1 MNAKAPRYSEHARLQ
16 VERIV
21 EHVQQVIIGKK
32 EAIEQVV
39 IAILC
44 GGHVLLEDV
53 PGVGKTMLVRTLA
66 KSIDCSFMRIQFT
79 PDLLPSDVTG
89 VNMYNQKSGQFEF
102 RAGPIMAHIV
112 LADEVNR
119 TSPKTQSALLEA
131 MEEKHI
137 TVDGTTYALP
147 QPFIVLA
154 TQNPIDFEGTFRLP
168 EAQLDRFMIKIQLGY
183 PSLSDEAEMLNRL
196 QQLGHPLERIQSVM
210 FREELLQLQKLVTE
224 VHVDASLKR
233 YIVELA
239 AATRQHPSV
248 RLGVSPR
255 GSVALMKVAQGQ
267 ALMQGRSYVV
277 PDDIKH
283 HVRAVF
289 AHRMVLQPAAMM
301 KGQHSGAIID
311 DIVERAHV
319 PLLQYAASS
328 Q

>member
-1 MNAKAPRYSEHARLQ
+1 MHNKAPQYAEHARLQ

-21 EHVQQVIIGKK
+21 EHVQQVIIGKQ
-32 EAIEQVV
+32 EAIELVV

-147 QPFIVLA
+147 EPFIVLA
-154 TQNPIDFEGTFRLP
+154 TQNPVNFEGTFRLP

-183 PSLSDEAEMLNRL
+183 PSLTDEADMLDRL
-196 QQLGHPLERIQSVM
+196 QQHGHPLERIQSVM
-210 FREELLQLQKLVTE
+210 FREELVQLQKLAAE

-239 AATRQHPSV
+239 VATRQHASV

-267 ALMQGRSYVV
+267 ALMRGRSYVV
-277 PDDIKH
+277 PDDIKQLVH
-283 HVRAVF
+283 AVF
-289 AHRMVLQPAAMM
+289 AHRMVLHSAAMV
-301 KGQHSGAIID
+301 KGQRSEAILD
-311 DIVERAHV
+311 HIVESVPV
-319 PLLQYAASS
+319 PLLQYAAAK
-328 Q
+328 